1 MDWLAPAYNWIKAV
15 HLLAVVA
22 WMAGMLYLPRLFVYQ
37 FGAAPGGEAET
48 MLIKAQHLLLKR
60 IINPSMVATWVFGLL
75 LVAIAPAWA
84 NDGWFLI
91 KFAAVLGMTGVHV
104 FYAASRKKFAAGER
118 PRTEKFWRMMNEV
131 PFGLLAIIVF
141 MVILKPLVV

>member
-1 MDWLAPAYNWIKAV
+1 MDWLAPAYNWIKAL

-37 FGAAPGGEAET
+37 FAAAEGGEAEK
-48 MLIKAQHLLLKR
+48 MLINAQHLLLKR
-60 IINPSMVATWVFGLL
+60 IINPAMAATWVFGLL
-75 LVAIAPAWA
+75 LIAVAPAWA

-91 KFAAVLGMTGVHV
+91 KFAAVIALTGVHG
-104 FYAASRKKFAAGER
+104 FFSASRKKFAVGER

-141 MVILKPLVV
+141 MVILKPLVL

>member
-1 MDWLAPAYNWIKAV
+1 MEWLAPAYNWIKAL

-37 FGAAPGGEAET
+37 FAAEESGEAEK
-48 MLIKAQHLLLKR
+48 MLINAQHLLLKR
-60 IINPSMVATWVFGLL
+60 IINPAMAATWIFGLL
-75 LVAIAPAWA
+75 LIAIAPGWA

-91 KFAAVLGMTGVHV
+91 KFAAVLALSGVHG
-104 FYAASRKKFAAGER
+104 FYAASRKKFARGER

-131 PFGLLAIIVF
+131 PFALLAIIVF
-141 MVILKPLVV
+141 MVILKPLAM

>member
-1 MDWLAPAYNWIKAV
+1 MDWLAPAYNWIKALHV
-15 HLLAVVA
+15 LAVIA

-37 FGAAPGGEAET
+37 FAAEPGGEAEK
-48 MLIKAQHLLLKR
+48 MLINAQNLLLRR
-60 IINPSMVATWVFGLL
+60 IINPAMIATWAFGLL
-75 LVAIAPAWA
+75 LVAVAPAWG

-91 KFAAVLGMTGVHV
+91 KFAAVLALSGVHG
-104 FYAASRKKFAAGER
+104 FFSSSRKKFAVGER

-141 MVILKPLVV
+141 MVILKPLAQ